1 MKFII
6 NYIESGK
13 QEKYR
18 STDWTSFEDEVHS
31 IARHIHNGTTCY
43 VCDFEF
49 IINGKVVSFDD
60 AIKAAASARQAWE
73 DKRAS
78 TKRPIRIL
86 RGVCNIP
93 SNWHTVWVN
102 K

>member
-6 NYIESGK
+6 NYKAIDE
-13 QEKYR
+13 QRKYR
-18 STDWTSFEDEVHS
+18 ATDWTGFENDVHE
-31 IARHIHNGTTCY
+31 IYR
-43 VCDFEF
+43 CDDPESEFEF
-49 IINGKVVSFDD
+49 VVEGKVVNLEN

-78 TKRPIRIL
+78 TKRPIKVL
-86 RGVCNIP
+86 MGASSLP

>member
-6 NYIESGK
+6 NYKAIDE
-13 QEKYR
+13 QRKYR
-18 STDWTSFEDEVHS
+18 ATDWTSFMSDVHEIYRWDCPES
-31 IARHIHNGTTCY
+31 EY
-43 VCDFEF
+43 E
-49 IINGKVVSFDD
+49 IIVEGKVVNLED
-60 AIKAAASARQAWE
+60 AMKAAADARQAWE

-86 RGVCNIP
+86 QGVCNIP
-93 SNWHTVWVN
+93 SNWRTVWVN

>member
-6 NYIESGK
+6 NNAATGE
-13 QEKYR
+13 QRKYR
-18 STDWTSFEDEVHS
+18 ATAWSGFETTVHEIYRFGDPES
-31 IARHIHNGTTCY
+31 EI
-43 VCDFEF
+43 EF
-49 IINGKVVSFDD
+49 IVDGKVITLDG

-78 TKRPIRIL
+78 TKRPIRVL
-86 RGVCNIP
+86 VGASGLT
-93 SNWHTVWVN
+93 SNHHTVWVN